1 MFFQVRQNV
10 TFLEHR
16 QLSGVFHHLQEQA
29 QLGHLH
35 GLRVEVHAVDVVEQD
50 PLLLVHAQAVGLVI
64 LRQQDLILQMLF
76 GVVLSV
82 PI

>member
-1 MFFQVRQNV
+1 MRPSSNIVNCPGSST
-10 TFLEHR
+10 TFRSRRE
-16 QLSGVFHHLQEQA
+16 
-29 QLGHLH
+29 LGHFH
-35 GLRVEVHAVDVVEQD
+35 GLRVDVHAVDVVEQN
-50 PLLLVHAQAVGLVI
+50 PLLFVHAQAVGLVI